1 MFDRVPLW
9 HGAFGSFC
17 FILGFIPF
25 LHTMRET
32 FFWHPMPLLRLWRSS
47 PRVLHVPRSMLDKS
61 IPFDVQ
67 TAGSAIHIA
76 SGMMQLNSERQ
87 QLACRNDQKCTP
99 RVAVG
104 SLDLSCIFSSCS
116 QKPMACWEIGAHNRC
131 IGIRVFGAVR
141 PRAKGQFT

>member
-47 PRVLHVPRSMLDKS
+47 PRLLHVPRSMLDKS

-87 QLACRNDQKCTP
+87 QLACKNPKSCWLSWSQ
-99 RVAVG
+99 
-104 SLDLSCIFSSCS
+104 LDLSCIFSCS